1 MRWQRYQRWGPRGKA
16 GDAAVPSAP
25 VGDKYLAL
33 VDNMEMSRDQSI
45 DLTSVEDDAIKICQ
59 ELIRIPSVNF
69 GEGKGD
75 ESAVADYIVKS
86 LAEVGIESKIYEA
99 APNRCN
105 VIARI
110 KGSDSSRPGLVV
122 HGHTDVVP
130 ANADD
135 WSVDP
140 FGGIIKDGM
149 IWGRGAVDMKNMD
162 AMILAIVR
170 DWARRGYKPERDIVL
185 AFFADE
191 EAGMTYGSRF
201 MSAKHP
207 EVFSGCSEAIS
218 EVGGFSVTVAD
229 GKRLYFVEAAQKG
242 IHWMRLTAQGRAG
255 HGSMM
260 NDENAITAITDAVAK
275 IGKHEWPQRY
285 TKTVKKLFKEVARV
299 TGREY
304 DENDLR
310 PLLKEVGSTAR
321 MIGATLQNTANPTM
335 LDAGYKAN
343 VIPGSA
349 SAVIDGRF
357 LPGYE
362 EELNSTIRAI
372 IGPDISIETISH
384 DIALEVDFDSPLVEA
399 MKAALLSQ
407 DPEGIPVPYLMSGG
421 TDNKA
426 LSELGIVGYG
436 FSPLRLPADLDF
448 MALFHGVD
456 ERVPIDGLRFGVRV
470 LSNLLENA

>member
-1 MRWQRYQRWGPRGKA
+1 MPRR
-16 GDAAVPSAP
+16 PSAP
-25 VGDKYLAL
+25 LGDKYLAL
-33 VDNMEMSRDQSI
+33 VENMEMSRDESR

-75 ESAVADYIVKS
+75 ESVVAAYIVKS
-86 LAEVGIESKIYEA
+86 LAEVGIESRIYEA

-140 FGGIIKDGM
+140 FGGVIKDEM

-207 EVFSGCSEAIS
+207 EVFAGCSEAIS

-260 NDENAITAITDAVAK
+260 NDENAITALTDAVAK
-275 IGKHEWPQRY
+275 IGQHEWPQRY

-304 DENDLR
+304 NENDLR

-362 EELNSTIRAI
+362 DELNSTIRAI
-372 IGPDISIETISH
+372 IGPDITIETISH

-399 MKAALLSQ
+399 MKAALISQ

-456 ERVPIDGLRFGVRV
+456 ERVPIEGLRFGVRV
-470 LSNLLENA
+470 LSNFLEKA

>member
-1 MRWQRYQRWGPRGKA
+1 
-16 GDAAVPSAP
+16 
-25 VGDKYLAL
+25 
-33 VDNMEMSRDQSI
+33 MSLESE
-45 DLTSVEDDAIKICQ
+45 VVKICQ
-59 ELIRIPSVNF
+59 DLIRIPSVNF
-69 GEGKGD
+69 GEGRGD
-75 ESAVADYIVKS
+75 EKAVAEYIVSS
-86 LAEVGIESKIYEA
+86 LAEVGIASEIFES

-105 VIARI
+105 VIARLP
-110 KGSDSSRPGLVV
+110 GSDATRPGLVV
-122 HGHTDVVP
+122 HGHIDVVP
-130 ANADD
+130 VNADD

-140 FGGIIKDGM
+140 FAAEIRDGM

-170 DWARRGYKPERDIVL
+170 KWAQTGYKPPRDIVL

-191 EAGMTYGSRF
+191 EAGMTFGSRW
-201 MSAKHP
+201 MAAEHP
-207 EVFSGCSEAIS
+207 EVFAGCTEAIS

-242 IHWMRLTAQGRAG
+242 IHWMKLTAHGRAG

-260 NDENAITAITDAVAK
+260 NDANALTSIADAVAK
-275 IGKHEWPQRY
+275 IGRYEWPQRY
-285 TKTVKKLFKEVARV
+285 TKTVKTLFSKIAQV
-299 TGREY
+299 TGKKY
-304 DENDLR
+304 DEADLR
-310 PLLKEVGSTAR
+310 PLLSEIGPTAR

-335 LDAGYKAN
+335 LEAGYKAN

-362 EELNSTIRAI
+362 DELNRTIREI
-372 IGPDISIETISH
+372 IGPAISIETISR
-384 DIALEVDFDSPLVEA
+384 DIALEIEFEGDLVEA
-399 MKAALLSQ
+399 MCKAITNF

-426 LSELGIVGYG
+426 LSELGIIGYG
-436 FSPLRLPADLDF
+436 FSPLQLPSDLDF

-456 ERVPIDGLRFGVRV
+456 ERVPISGLEFGVKV
-470 LSNLLENA
+470 LENFLENC

>member
-1 MRWQRYQRWGPRGKA
+1 MNLEA
-16 GDAAVPSAP
+16 EV
-25 VGDKYLAL
+25 V
-33 VDNMEMSRDQSI
+33 
-45 DLTSVEDDAIKICQ
+45 KICQ
-59 ELIRIPSVNF
+59 DLIRIPSVNF
-69 GEGKGD
+69 GEGRGD
-75 ESAVADYIVKS
+75 EKAVAEYIVAS
-86 LAEVGIESKIYEA
+86 LAEVGIASEIFES

-105 VIARI
+105 VIARLP
-110 KGSDSSRPGLVV
+110 GRDATRPGLVV
-122 HGHTDVVP
+122 HGHIDVVP

-140 FGGIIKDGM
+140 FAAEIRDGM

-170 DWARRGYKPERDIVL
+170 KWARTGYKPPRDIVL

-191 EAGMTYGSRF
+191 EAGMTFGSRW
-201 MSAKHP
+201 MAAEHP
-207 EVFSGCSEAIS
+207 EVFAGCSEAVS

-242 IHWMRLTAQGRAG
+242 IHWMKLTAHGRAG

-260 NDENAITAITDAVAK
+260 NDENALTSIAEAVAK
-275 IGKHEWPQRY
+275 IGRYEWPQRY
-285 TKTVKKLFKEVARV
+285 TKTVKMLFSRIAQV
-299 TGREY
+299 TGKKY
-304 DENDLR
+304 DESDLR
-310 PLLKEVGSTAR
+310 PLLSEIGPTAR

-335 LDAGYKAN
+335 LEAGYKAN

-362 EELNSTIRAI
+362 DELNKTIREI
-372 IGPDISIETISH
+372 IGPDISIETISR
-384 DIALEVDFDSPLVEA
+384 DIALEIEFEGDLVEA
-399 MKAALLSQ
+399 MCKAITTF

-426 LSELGIVGYG
+426 LSELGIIGYG
-436 FSPLRLPADLDF
+436 FSPLQLPADLDF

-456 ERVPIDGLRFGVRV
+456 ERVPISGLEFGVKV
-470 LSNLLENA
+470 LENFLENC

>member
-1 MRWQRYQRWGPRGKA
+1 MNLEA
-16 GDAAVPSAP
+16 EV
-25 VGDKYLAL
+25 V
-33 VDNMEMSRDQSI
+33 
-45 DLTSVEDDAIKICQ
+45 KICQ
-59 ELIRIPSVNF
+59 DLIRIPSVNF

-75 ESAVADYIVKS
+75 EKAVAEYIVAS
-86 LAEVGIESKIYEA
+86 LAEVGIASEIFES

-105 VIARI
+105 VIARLP
-110 KGSDSSRPGLVV
+110 GSDTSRPGLVL
-122 HGHTDVVP
+122 HGHIDVVP
-130 ANADD
+130 ANAAD

-140 FGGIIKDGM
+140 FAAEIRDGM

-170 DWARRGYKPERDIVL
+170 KWARTGYKPPRDIVL

-191 EAGMTYGSRF
+191 EAGMTFGSRW
-201 MSAKHP
+201 MAAQHP
-207 EVFSGCSEAIS
+207 EVFAGCTEAIS

-242 IHWMRLTAQGRAG
+242 IHWMKLTAQGRAG

-260 NDENAITAITDAVAK
+260 NDENAITSLTEAVAK
-275 IGKHEWPQRY
+275 IGRYEWPQRY
-285 TKTVKKLFKEVARV
+285 TKTVKILFSKIAQA
-299 TGREY
+299 TGKKY
-304 DENDLR
+304 DESDLR
-310 PLLKEVGSTAR
+310 PLLSEIGPTAR

-335 LDAGYKAN
+335 LEAGYKAN

-362 EELNSTIRAI
+362 DELNKTIKEI
-372 IGPDISIETISH
+372 IGPDISVETISR
-384 DIALEVDFDSPLVEA
+384 DIALEIDFEGDLVEA
-399 MKAALLSQ
+399 MCNAITIF

-436 FSPLRLPADLDF
+436 FSPLQLPADLDF

-456 ERVPIDGLRFGVRV
+456 ERVPISGLEFGVKV
-470 LSNLLENA
+470 LENFLENC

>member
-1 MRWQRYQRWGPRGKA
+1 MATSETANKFPSIE
-16 GDAAVPSAP
+16 DEAVS
-25 VGDKYLAL
+25 
-33 VDNMEMSRDQSI
+33 
-45 DLTSVEDDAIKICQ
+45 ICQ
-59 ELIRIPSVNF
+59 DLIRIPSVNY

-75 ESAVADYIVKS
+75 EKAVADYVVSS
-86 LAEVGIESKIYEA
+86 LAEVGIKATIFES

-105 VIARI
+105 VVARI
-110 KGSDSSRPGLVV
+110 KGSDSTRAGLIV
-122 HGHTDVVP
+122 HGHLDVVP

-140 FGGIIKDGM
+140 FSAEIRDGM
-149 IWGRGAVDMKNMD
+149 IWGRGAVDMKNVD

-170 DWARRGYKPERDIVL
+170 SWSRSGFVPTRDIVL

-191 EAGMTYGSRF
+191 EAGMTYGSRW
-201 MSAKHP
+201 MTEHHP
-207 EVFSGCSEAIS
+207 EVFEGCSEAIS

-242 IHWMRLTAQGRAG
+242 IHWMKLTAKGRAG

-260 NDENAITAITDAVAK
+260 NSDNALTSLTEAVAK
-275 IGKHEWPQRY
+275 IGRHEWPQRY
-285 TKTVKKLFKEVARV
+285 TNTVKLLFKKIAEA
-299 TGREY
+299 TGKPY

-310 PLLKEVGSTAR
+310 PLLKEIGPTER

-362 EELNSTIRAI
+362 LELNETIRSI
-372 IGPDISIETISH
+372 IGADIEIETISR
-384 DIALEVDFDSPLVEA
+384 DIALEVDFEGDLVDA
-399 MKAALLSQ
+399 MCQAIIKF

-456 ERVPIDGLRFGVRV
+456 ERVPISGLHFGVNV
-470 LSNLLENA
+470 LKDFMENA

>member
-1 MRWQRYQRWGPRGKA
+1 MNLEA
-16 GDAAVPSAP
+16 EV
-25 VGDKYLAL
+25 V
-33 VDNMEMSRDQSI
+33 
-45 DLTSVEDDAIKICQ
+45 KICQ
-59 ELIRIPSVNF
+59 DLIRIPSVNF

-75 ESAVADYIVKS
+75 EKAVAEYIVAS
-86 LAEVGIESKIYEA
+86 LAEVGISSQIFES

-105 VIARI
+105 VIARLP
-110 KGSDSSRPGLVV
+110 GSDTSRPGLVL
-122 HGHTDVVP
+122 HGHIDVVP
-130 ANADD
+130 ANAAD

-140 FGGIIKDGM
+140 FAAEIRDGM

-170 DWARRGYKPERDIVL
+170 KWARTGYKPPRDIVL

-191 EAGMTYGSRF
+191 EAGMTYGSRW
-201 MSAKHP
+201 MAAAHP
-207 EVFSGCSEAIS
+207 EVFAGCSEAIS

-242 IHWMRLTAQGRAG
+242 IHWMKLTAHGRAG

-260 NDENAITAITDAVAK
+260 NDENAITSLTEAVAK
-275 IGKHEWPQRY
+275 IGRYQWPQRY
-285 TKTVKKLFKEVARV
+285 TKTVKILFSKIAQA
-299 TGREY
+299 TGKKY
-304 DENDLR
+304 DETDLR
-310 PLLKEVGSTAR
+310 PLLLEIGPTAR

-335 LDAGYKAN
+335 LEAGYKAN

-362 EELNSTIRAI
+362 DELNKTIKEI
-372 IGPDISIETISH
+372 IGPDISVETISR
-384 DIALEVDFDSPLVEA
+384 DIALEIDFEGDLVEA
-399 MKAALLSQ
+399 MCNAITTF

-436 FSPLRLPADLDF
+436 FSPLQLSPDLDF

-456 ERVPIDGLRFGVRV
+456 ERVPISGLEFGVKV
-470 LSNLLENA
+470 LENFLENC

>member
-1 MRWQRYQRWGPRGKA
+1 
-16 GDAAVPSAP
+16 
-25 VGDKYLAL
+25 
-33 VDNMEMSRDQSI
+33 MSRALRKNGGIRSQISLSFCVHREHILGENADMTNSKNSN
-45 DLTSVEDDAIKICQ
+45 LTSVEDEAIRICQ
-59 ELIRIPSVNF
+59 ELIRIPSVNY

-75 ESAVADYIVKS
+75 EAAVAAYVVAS
-86 LAEVGIESKIYEA
+86 LAEVGISAKIYES

-110 KGSDSSRPGLVV
+110 SGTDSSRPGLVV
-122 HGHTDVVP
+122 HGHIDVVP
-130 ANADD
+130 ANADE

-140 FGGIIKDGM
+140 FGGIIKDDM
-149 IWGRGAVDMKNMD
+149 IWGRGAVDMKNTD

-170 DWARRGYKPERDIVL
+170 DWARRGYKPTRDIVL

-191 EAGMTYGSRF
+191 EAGMNFGSRF
-201 MSAKHP
+201 MTAKHP
-207 EVFSGCSEAIS
+207 EVFAGCTEAIS

-242 IHWMRLTAQGRAG
+242 IHWMKLTAQGRAG

-260 NDENAITAITDAVAK
+260 NGENAVTALSDAVAK
-275 IGKHEWPQRY
+275 IGKYEWPQRY
-285 TKTVKKLFKEVARV
+285 TQTVKDLFREVARV
-299 TGREY
+299 TGKAY
-304 DENDLR
+304 DEKDLR
-310 PLLKEVGSTAR
+310 PLLKEIGSTAR

-335 LDAGYKAN
+335 FEAGYKAN

-362 EELNSTIRAI
+362 EELNATIRAI
-372 IGPDISIETISH
+372 IGSDIEIETISH
-384 DIALEVDFDSPLVEA
+384 DIALEVNFNAPLVEA
-399 MKAALLSQ
+399 MKAAILRE

-448 MALFHGVD
+448 MSLFHGVD
-456 ERVPIDGLRFGVRV
+456 ERVPIDGIRFGVRV
-470 LSNLLENA
+470 LADFLEHA

>member
-1 MRWQRYQRWGPRGKA
+1 MNLEA
-16 GDAAVPSAP
+16 EV
-25 VGDKYLAL
+25 V
-33 VDNMEMSRDQSI
+33 
-45 DLTSVEDDAIKICQ
+45 KICQ
-59 ELIRIPSVNF
+59 DLIRIPSVNF

-75 ESAVADYIVKS
+75 EKAVAEYIVAS
-86 LAEVGIESKIYEA
+86 LAEVGIASEIFES

-105 VIARI
+105 VIARLP
-110 KGSDSSRPGLVV
+110 GSDTSRPGLVL
-122 HGHTDVVP
+122 HGHIDVVP
-130 ANADD
+130 ANAAD

-140 FGGIIKDGM
+140 FAAEIRDGM

-170 DWARRGYKPERDIVL
+170 KWARTGYKPPRDIVL

-191 EAGMTYGSRF
+191 EAGMTYGSRW
-201 MSAKHP
+201 MAAAHP
-207 EVFSGCSEAIS
+207 EVFAGCSEAIS

-242 IHWMRLTAQGRAG
+242 IHWMKLTANGRAG

-260 NDENAITAITDAVAK
+260 NDENAITSLTEAVAK
-275 IGKHEWPQRY
+275 IGRYEWPQRY
-285 TKTVKKLFKEVARV
+285 TKTVKILFSKIAQA
-299 TGREY
+299 TGKKY
-304 DENDLR
+304 DESDLR
-310 PLLKEVGSTAR
+310 PLLSEIGPTAR

-335 LDAGYKAN
+335 LEAGYKAN

-362 EELNSTIRAI
+362 DELNKTIKEI
-372 IGPDISIETISH
+372 IGPDISVETISR
-384 DIALEVDFDSPLVEA
+384 DIALEIDFEGDLVEV
-399 MKAALLSQ
+399 MCNSITTF

-426 LSELGIVGYG
+426 LSELGIIGYG
-436 FSPLRLPADLDF
+436 FSPLQLPADLDF

-456 ERVPIDGLRFGVRV
+456 ERVPISGLEFGVKV
-470 LSNLLENA
+470 LENFLENC

>member
-1 MRWQRYQRWGPRGKA
+1 MNLETE
-16 GDAAVPSAP
+16 V
-25 VGDKYLAL
+25 V
-33 VDNMEMSRDQSI
+33 
-45 DLTSVEDDAIKICQ
+45 KICQ
-59 ELIRIPSVNF
+59 DLIRIPSVNF
-69 GEGKGD
+69 GEGRGD
-75 ESAVADYIVKS
+75 EKAVAEYIVAS
-86 LAEVGIESKIYEA
+86 LAEVGITSEIFES

-105 VIARI
+105 VIARLP
-110 KGSDSSRPGLVV
+110 GRDATRPGLVV
-122 HGHTDVVP
+122 HGHIDVVP

-140 FGGIIKDGM
+140 FAAEIRDGA

-170 DWARRGYKPERDIVL
+170 KWARTGYKPPRDIVL

-191 EAGMTYGSRF
+191 EAGMTFGSRW
-201 MSAKHP
+201 MAAQHP
-207 EVFSGCSEAIS
+207 EVFAGCSEAIS

-242 IHWMRLTAQGRAG
+242 IHWMKLTAHGRAG

-260 NDENAITAITDAVAK
+260 NDENALTAIAEAVAK
-275 IGKHEWPQRY
+275 IGRYQWPQRY
-285 TKTVKKLFKEVARV
+285 TKTVKALFSKIAQV
-299 TGREY
+299 TGKKY
-304 DENDLR
+304 DESDLR
-310 PLLKEVGSTAR
+310 PLLSEIGPTAR

-335 LDAGYKAN
+335 LEAGYKAN

-362 EELNSTIRAI
+362 DELNMTIREI
-372 IGPDISIETISH
+372 IGPDISIETISR
-384 DIALEVDFDSPLVEA
+384 DIALEIEFEGDLVEA
-399 MKAALLSQ
+399 MCKAITTF

-426 LSELGIVGYG
+426 LSELGIIGYG
-436 FSPLRLPADLDF
+436 FSPLQLPADLDF

-456 ERVPIDGLRFGVRV
+456 ERVPISGLEFGVKV
-470 LSNLLENA
+470 LENFLENC